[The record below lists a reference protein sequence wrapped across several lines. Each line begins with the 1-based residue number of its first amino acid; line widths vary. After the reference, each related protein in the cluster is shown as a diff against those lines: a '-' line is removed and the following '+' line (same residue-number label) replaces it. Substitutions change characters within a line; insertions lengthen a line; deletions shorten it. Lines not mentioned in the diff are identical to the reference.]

1 MTALS
6 SQPDVENSVPDA
18 PGSERPNAEHA
29 ALPPTTPDPGIVRRQ
44 LPNALTLFRLI
55 LAAAFVFT
63 LSRWR
68 GTPHL
73 RAEVHPHPD
82 WTLIAA
88 GLMFVIA
95 AVTDALDGHLS
106 RKWGVTS
113 RFGRIM
119 DPFADKVL
127 VLGAFIMLAGPAFT
141 TADGTL
147 VSGVEPWMVVVILAR
162 ELLVTSI
169 RAILEGDGIDFSAG
183 WAGKAKMI
191 LQAIVVPL
199 ILVLLVWGAP
209 ESGSA
214 RAWVIDA
221 SVWATV
227 AATVLSGVPYVTRA
241 IGARRSLG
249 DAA

>member
-1 MTALS
+1 MA
-6 SQPDVENSVPDA
+6 A
-18 PGSERPNAEHA
+18 PWQTH
-29 ALPPTTPDPGIVRRQ
+29 
-44 LPNALTLFRLI
+44 LPNALTM
-55 LAAAFVFT
+55 
-63 LSRWR
+63 
-68 GTPHL
+68 L
-73 RAEVHPHPD
+73 RVVLTGA
-82 WTLIAA
+82 LIALVALRPAPFPVESSEPDA
-88 GLMFVIA
+88 GLLLACALFVIA
-95 AVTDALDGHLS
+95 AITDALDGFLA
-106 RKWGVTS
+106 RRWRVVS

-147 VSGVEPWMVVVILAR
+147 VSGVEPWMAVVILAR

-199 ILVLLVWGAP
+199 ILVLLAWGAP
-209 ESGSA
+209 ERGSA
-214 RAWVIDA
+214 RAWVINV

-249 DAA
+249 DTA